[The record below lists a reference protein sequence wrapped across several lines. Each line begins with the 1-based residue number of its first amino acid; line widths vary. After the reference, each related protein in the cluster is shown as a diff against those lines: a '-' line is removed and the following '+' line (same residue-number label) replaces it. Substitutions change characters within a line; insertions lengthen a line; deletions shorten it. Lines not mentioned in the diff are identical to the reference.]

1 MTQTNILPSTDAL
14 KVQAKRLRSRLAEQ
28 GKPVSHAAALE
39 LIAGQNGYRDWNTLS
54 AAAGKGAGGLRLGLG
69 DQVRGRYLGQAFAGR
84 LVALQSLS
92 GGKRFRL
99 TIQFDEPV
107 DVVSFD
113 SFSALRRRVTAI
125 VGEDGRTVEKTSNGL
140 PHLELAR

>member
-1 MTQTNILPSTDAL
+1 MIETNILPSADAL
-14 KVQAKRLRSRLAEQ
+14 KAQAKRLRTRLAEQ
-28 GKPVSHAAALE
+28 GTAVSHSAALE

-54 AAAGKGAGGLRLGLG
+54 AAAGKSMPHRSFALNER
-69 DQVRGRYLGQAFAGR
+69 VEGRYLGQPFTGR

-92 GGKRFRL
+92 GGRRFRL

-113 SFSALRRRVTAI
+113 SFSALRRRVTAV

-140 PHLELAR
+140 PHLELTR